1 MAQAAPLT
9 TDPIAFLMT
18 RETVNKAISSLPQN
32 FDLDAL
38 VERLI
43 FIEKLEEGLAQL
55 DRGGCK
61 TQEEVKE
68 IVKSWRK

>member
-9 TDPIAFLMT
+9 TDPIAFFMT
-18 RETVNKAISSLPQN
+18 REAVNQAISSLPQN

-55 DRGGCK
+55 DRGECK

>member
-1 MAQAAPLT
+1 MAQAVPLT
-9 TDPIAFLMT
+9 TDPIAFVMT
-18 RETVNKAISSLPQN
+18 REAVNQAISSLPQN

-55 DRGGCK
+55 DRGECR
-61 TQEEVKE
+61 
-68 IVKSWRK
+68 RK

>member
-1 MAQAAPLT
+1 
-9 TDPIAFLMT
+9 MT

-43 FIEKLEEGLAQL
+43 FIEKVEEGLAQL
-55 DRGGCK
+55 DRGECK

-68 IVKSWRK
+68 TVKSWRK

>member
-1 MAQAAPLT
+1 
-9 TDPIAFLMT
+9 MT
-18 RETVNKAISSLPQN
+18 REIVNKAISSLPQN

-43 FIEKLEEGLAQL
+43 FIEKVEEGLAQL
-55 DRGGCK
+55 DRCECK

>member
-1 MAQAAPLT
+1 
-9 TDPIAFLMT
+9 MT
-18 RETVNKAISSLPQN
+18 RETVNQAISSLPQN

-43 FIEKLEEGLAQL
+43 FIEKVEEGLAQL
-55 DRGGCK
+55 DRGECK

>member
-1 MAQAAPLT
+1 
-9 TDPIAFLMT
+9 MT

-43 FIEKLEEGLAQL
+43 FIEKVEEGLAQL
-55 DRGGCK
+55 DRGECK
-61 TQEEVKE
+61 T
-68 IVKSWRK
+68 

>member
-1 MAQAAPLT
+1 
-9 TDPIAFLMT
+9 MT

-43 FIEKLEEGLAQL
+43 FIEKVEEGLAQL
-55 DRGGCK
+55 DRGECK
-61 TQEEVKE
+61 M
-68 IVKSWRK
+68 

>member
-1 MAQAAPLT
+1 
-9 TDPIAFLMT
+9 MT

-43 FIEKLEEGLAQL
+43 FIEKVEEGLAQF
-55 DRGGCK
+55 DRGECK

>member
-1 MAQAAPLT
+1 
-9 TDPIAFLMT
+9 MT
-18 RETVNKAISSLPQN
+18 RETVNQAISSLPQN

-55 DRGGCK
+55 DRGECK

>member
-1 MAQAAPLT
+1 
-9 TDPIAFLMT
+9 MT

-32 FDLDAL
+32 FDLGAL

-43 FIEKLEEGLAQL
+43 FIEKVEEGLAQL
-55 DRGGCK
+55 DRGECK

>member
-9 TDPIAFLMT
+9 TDPIAFFMT

-43 FIEKLEEGLAQL
+43 FIEKVEEGLAQF
-55 DRGGCK
+55 DRGECK